1 MLLAALVAGCTA
13 GSGADGSAADAKP
26 GETTPAAAP
35 GKYST
40 LPEPCRA
47 ADKGVLKDMFPEIA
61 DLPKEQQEKAYG
73 GTPEAT
79 FDTDRQVGCRWK
91 ADSPADAHRLHIV
104 MERVVSY
111 DTTVSDDDQAKT
123 LYAQK
128 LAAAGLQ
135 EGDSSPSSTP
145 SDDADGGASTGGK
158 NGGQDTGKSTGK
170 DAGKSTEKDPG
181 KGSEEDAGKDA
192 GKNTG
197 KNGGE
202 TSTQGS
208 ADDGQGD
215 GGQDGDD
222 QGDDAQAADLQS
234 RTLSGLGSAA
244 FLADI
249 PAKAGAESPQ
259 HTVRVV
265 FRTSN
270 VLVTV
275 EYSEEPAEAGASPDT
290 KSLQDK
296 TQAMAG
302 KLADQ
307 IAE

>member
-1 MLLAALVAGCTA
+1 MQRRAYVPGLVLLAALVTGCTT
-13 GSGADGSAADAKP
+13 GSGTDGSAADAKP

-47 ADKGVLKDMFPEIA
+47 ADHGVLKDMFPEFA
-61 DLPKEQQEKAYG
+61 DLPKDQQEQAYA

-91 ADSPADAHRLHIV
+91 ADAPTDAHRLRIS

-123 LYAQK
+123 LYEQK
-128 LAAAGLQ
+128 LAAAGLPAD
-135 EGDSSPSSTP
+135 GSSPTATASTG
-145 SDDADGGASTGGK
+145 ADGGTDTGADGAATGGTPATGKPGKPGK
-158 NGGQDTGKSTGK
+158 NGGQKGGQEDSTP
-170 DAGKSTEKDPG
+170 DAT
-181 KGSEEDAGKDA
+181 AGGQSDDD
-192 GKNTG
+192 
-197 KNGGE
+197 
-202 TSTQGS
+202 QS
-208 ADDGQGD
+208 ADG
-215 GGQDGDD
+215 
-222 QGDDAQAADLQS
+222 LQS
-234 RTLSGLGSAA
+234 RTLSGLGSSA

-249 PAKAGAESPQ
+249 PAKAGAASPQ

-265 FRTSN
+265 FRASN

-275 EYSEEPAEAGASPDT
+275 EYSEEPAEAGAPPDT
-290 KSLQDK
+290 KTLQDR
-296 TQAMAG
+296 TQTMAG

-307 IAE
+307 IGE

>member
-1 MLLAALVAGCTA
+1 MQRRAYVPGLVLLAALVTGCTT
-13 GSGADGSAADAKP
+13 GSGTDGSTADAKP

-47 ADKGVLKDMFPEIA
+47 ADQGVLKDMFPEIA
-61 DLPKEQQEKAYG
+61 DLPKDQQEQAYA

-79 FDTDRQVGCRWK
+79 FDTDRQVGCLWK
-91 ADSPADAHRLHIV
+91 ADSPADAHRLRIR

-128 LAAAGLQ
+128 LTAAGLPA
-135 EGDSSPSSTP
+135 DDSPSTTP
-145 SDDADGGASTGGK
+145 SSSADDGTTRSPGPGDTPAGGQDEGQ
-158 NGGQDTGKSTGK
+158 NGGQD
-170 DAGKSTEKDPG
+170 E
-181 KGSEEDAGKDA
+181 
-192 GKNTG
+192 
-197 KNGGE
+197 
-202 TSTQGS
+202 
-208 ADDGQGD
+208 
-215 GGQDGDD
+215 GQDGGNDS
-222 QGDDAQAADLQS
+222 GAQDGGKSDSGAGQPSADLQS

-244 FLADI
+244 FLADV
-249 PAKAGAESPQ
+249 PAKAGSASSQ

-265 FRTSN
+265 FRASN

-275 EYSEEPAEAGASPDT
+275 EYSEEPAEAGTPPDT
-290 KSLQDK
+290 KSLQDR
-296 TQAMAG
+296 TQAMAH

-307 IAE
+307 IGE

>member
-1 MLLAALVAGCTA
+1 MQRRAYVPGLVLLAALVTGCTA

-47 ADKGVLKDMFPEIA
+47 ADHGVLKDMFPEMA
-61 DLPKEQQEKAYG
+61 DLPKDQQEKAYA

-91 ADSPADAHRLHIV
+91 ADAPADAHRLRIS

-123 LYAQK
+123 LYEQK
-128 LAAAGLQ
+128 LAAAGLPAD
-135 EGDSSPSSTP
+135 GSSATDSSTGA
-145 SDDADGGASTGGK
+145 DDGTDSGADGGTDAGTDSDADSDAQSGTPTPGKTGQ
-158 NGGQDTGKSTGK
+158 NGGQKSGHDSTPDT
-170 DAGKSTEKDPG
+170 AGSG
-181 KGSEEDAGKDA
+181 QS
-192 GKNTG
+192 
-197 KNGGE
+197 
-202 TSTQGS
+202 
-208 ADDGQGD
+208 DDGQPAD
-215 GGQDGDD
+215 G
-222 QGDDAQAADLQS
+222 LQS

-249 PAKAGAESPQ
+249 PARAGAASPQ

-265 FRTSN
+265 FRASN

-275 EYSEEPAEAGASPDT
+275 EYSEEPAEAGTPPDT
-290 KSLQDK
+290 KSLQDR
-296 TQAMAG
+296 TRSMAT

-307 IAE
+307 ISE